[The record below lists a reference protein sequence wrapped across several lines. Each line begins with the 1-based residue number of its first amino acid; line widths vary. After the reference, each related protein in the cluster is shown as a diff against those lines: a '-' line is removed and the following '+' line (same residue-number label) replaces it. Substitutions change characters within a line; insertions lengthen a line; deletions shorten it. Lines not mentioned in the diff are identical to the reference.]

1 MSTAPNPPGEFPG
14 WRVLQD
20 TGAGDGVPTE
30 CESCGKSG
38 TPRQQFEYVSI
49 KICYTCPGEHVD
61 ELRMKGVEWD

>member
-1 MSTAPNPPGEFPG
+1 MSTAPDPPGEFPG

-38 TPRQQFEYVSI
+38 TPRQQFEHMGI
-49 KICYTCPGEHVD
+49 
-61 ELRMKGVEWD
+61 

>member
-30 CESCGKSG
+30 CESCGKPG
-38 TPRQQFEYVSI
+38 TPRQQFEHLGV
-49 KICYTCPGEHVD
+49 KIC
-61 ELRMKGVEWD
+61 